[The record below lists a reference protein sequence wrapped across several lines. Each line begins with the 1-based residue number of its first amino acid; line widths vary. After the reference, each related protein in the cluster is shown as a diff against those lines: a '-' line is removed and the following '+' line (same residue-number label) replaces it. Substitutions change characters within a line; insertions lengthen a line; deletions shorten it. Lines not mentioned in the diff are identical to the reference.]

1 MSVMRKTFLSNLL
14 LLIGINLLIKPFYL
28 LIIEAG
34 IQERLGPDAYGMYF
48 ALLNIS
54 FILNIL
60 PDIGITNWNNRHI
73 ASEGVI
79 HASEFQK
86 ILRIRITLGFIYLLV
101 CTGVG
106 LFMNYEEYEV
116 AWLIVL
122 ALNQVLSTGVLFL
135 RSYLTGM
142 QAFASDRFV
151 SILDRL
157 LLIGMM
163 GAALLLVP
171 RSDVFPI
178 SYFIYGQTIAYGL
191 TLLVAFIL
199 VLRLTSKEAKSRV
212 LSTETVLASSLP
224 FALLIFFS
232 MISGRV
238 DAVLLERINGS
249 YDAGIYAMSFRLGDM
264 LTMISYLFA
273 VLLLPMFSRQLARHE
288 EPRELFGI
296 SFRLLLTGCVWVLI
310 ISMFEAEA
318 IMRLLY
324 NIHATEAAKVLPWTI
339 GAAVMFSLQYA
350 TGTLLTAGHKMKLMI
365 VLAVLSLA
373 VNVTVNIQLIP
384 YSGPIGAAQAAL
396 FTQAFVFLLQ
406 SIFIQRFYRVWTK
419 KLLIQSAVF
428 VGLSMITSSWIAMMN
443 LPAHLNILSI
453 SAVVIVAS
461 VLAGTL
467 PISDIKK
474 ILPIANQSS
483 EDS

>member
-1 MSVMRKTFLSNLL
+1 
-14 LLIGINLLIKPFYL
+14 
-28 LIIEAG
+28 
-34 IQERLGPDAYGMYF
+34 
-48 ALLNIS
+48 
-54 FILNIL
+54 
-60 PDIGITNWNNRHI
+60 
-73 ASEGVI
+73 
-79 HASEFQK
+79 
-86 ILRIRITLGFIYLLV
+86 
-101 CTGVG
+101 
-106 LFMNYEEYEV
+106 
-116 AWLIVL
+116 
-122 ALNQVLSTGVLFL
+122 
-135 RSYLTGM
+135 
-142 QAFASDRFV
+142 
-151 SILDRL
+151 
-157 LLIGMM
+157 
-163 GAALLLVP
+163 
-171 RSDVFPI
+171 
-178 SYFIYGQTIAYGL
+178 
-191 TLLVAFIL
+191 
-199 VLRLTSKEAKSRV
+199 
-212 LSTETVLASSLP
+212 VLASSLP

-249 YDAGIYAMSFRLGDM
+249 YHAGIYAMAFRLGDM

-310 ISMFEAEA
+310 ISIFEAEA

-324 NIHATEAAKVLPWTI
+324 DMHATEAAKVLPWTI

-373 VNVTVNIQLIP
+373 VNITVNIQLIP

-428 VGLSMITSSWIAMMN
+428 VGLSMITSFWIATMN
-443 LPAHLNILSI
+443 LPAHFNILSI
-453 SAVVIVAS
+453 SALVIVAS